1 MYVDPCVIEINDLH
15 NYYKLLSMVKTSNI
29 IKELGQDI
37 FGGDTTKIK
46 IVNKLIIYPSTC

>member
-37 FGGDTTKIK
+37 FGGDNNDKNCK
-46 IVNKLIIYPSTC
+46 